1 MRVLEAG
8 DWCLLLPDEWQAE
21 REEDSI
27 VVFDRDEVGCIEL
40 SELRKD
46 GGSFDD
52 ADIADLTGAEP
63 GWKPAERGDFRGV
76 GRSLVED
83 DAAIREWYLH
93 AGDLLLY
100 VTYSCEMENQG
111 MDDAAVDEILDTLQ
125 VVAE

>member
-27 VVFDRDEVGCIEL
+27 VVFDRDDVGCIEI

-46 GGSFDD
+46 DGSFNDS
-52 ADIADLTGAEP
+52 DLASLTDSQP
-63 GWKPAERGDFRGV
+63 GWKPAERGDFRGL

-83 DAAIREWYLH
+83 GAAIREWYLYE
-93 AGDLLLY
+93 GDLLLY

-125 VVAE
+125 AVRD